1 MLLLSGSLWRG
12 TGPSVWTWRRVRSLI
27 YATSWK
33 AIVMELVTTPHQ
45 LPSFVKGVI
54 FTFSWQ
60 KHTHLPQGNFI
71 QTKIIWISLCL
82 RDHHHFILLCMKL
95 LSIHL
100 SLAHAGGTGAMVL
113 GAQGRPLRNLLF
125 RLIDTDMP
133 DSIQQVS
140 GLFFLKYSYSD
151 SRFNTA
157 VGLCWCWFINQNI
170 MELTKNPI
178 NLRFSSFLVEF
189 NHKSVS
195 WNILAWI
202 FIPCQE
208 QGLHSKTRLIFLP
221 VPFSSNSVLIYIL
234 LYFC

>member
-1 MLLLSGSLWRG
+1 MAWHRPFCVDLEESTFTYLRNFLESYCDGISNDTPPAPFVCKRCD
-12 TGPSVWTWRRVRSLI
+12 I
-27 YATSWK
+27 Y
-33 AIVMELVTTPHQ
+33 IQ
-45 LPSFVKGVI
+45 LA
-54 FTFSWQ
+54 

-140 GLFFLKYSYSD
+140 GLFFCSIPTVTYS
-151 SRFNTA
+151 SR
-157 VGLCWCWFINQNI
+157 VVL
-170 MELTKNPI
+170 L
-178 NLRFSSFLVEF
+178 LVYKPK
-189 NHKSVS
+189 HYG
-195 WNILAWI
+195 AH
-202 FIPCQE
+202 QE
-208 QGLHSKTRLIFLP
+208 P
-221 VPFSSNSVLIYIL
+221 Y
-234 LYFC
+234 